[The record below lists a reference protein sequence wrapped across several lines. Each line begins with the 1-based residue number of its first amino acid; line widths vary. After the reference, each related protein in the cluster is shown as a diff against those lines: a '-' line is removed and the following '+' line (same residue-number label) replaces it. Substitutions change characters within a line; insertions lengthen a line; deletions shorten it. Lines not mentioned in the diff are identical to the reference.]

1 MSDLLVR
8 PARPE
13 EYERIGELRVRAYI
27 EGGVIEPDLPYVQ
40 HLREVAEQAKTA
52 DVLVATDAE
61 DKVVGTVVV
70 AQPPS
75 PEAEIAKPGELEFR
89 MLATDPEAKGRGV
102 GQTLV
107 DGVLEQARERGL
119 KRVVLSV
126 ADHNDRAIRL
136 YQRLGFR
143 RLPERDWS
151 PLPGVDLIG
160 YVLDMTAEAA
170 AGGSHGQ

>member
-107 DGVLEQARERGL
+107 DAVLEQARE
-119 KRVVLSV
+119 
-126 ADHNDRAIRL
+126 
-136 YQRLGFR
+136 
-143 RLPERDWS
+143 
-151 PLPGVDLIG
+151 
-160 YVLDMTAEAA
+160 
-170 AGGSHGQ
+170 